1 MSSGGDVR
9 SCIKWKV
16 QVICNFVSYIPPLV
30 KHHAVTAQHDGSV
43 ITGGLQTS
51 LYLSKKEN
59 CIQTQESEA
68 ERERDA

>member
-1 MSSGGDVR
+1 M
-9 SCIKWKV
+9 
-16 QVICNFVSYIPPLV
+16 QYVS
-30 KHHAVTAQHDGSV
+30 ATAQHDVSV

-68 ERERDA
+68 ERERPRERSRKIRLEKKSLAKRTVKTSL

>member
-1 MSSGGDVR
+1 M
-9 SCIKWKV
+9 
-16 QVICNFVSYIPPLV
+16 QHVS
-30 KHHAVTAQHDGSV
+30 ATAQHDVSV

-68 ERERDA
+68 ERERRIKVGAPDHESVPGR